1 MTDGAP
7 DAIAPAE
14 LTPGVFTTSGFPTA
28 RRVELW
34 ESHNA
39 AALIG
44 LTVRAPDSLDAAE
57 VNVQLPRARM
67 ARVTGSAHSVERTR
81 DLILRCPADSVA
93 VFLTLRGESRFTA
106 DGVAL
111 ERRRGDALA
120 WDADRPFTRTFAQG
134 LEELVVTIPWAE
146 LIARSQSPNL
156 MAGPVITSFGA
167 PTAPGPARSAG
178 VAAAAGPPGTAR
190 APGAAGPTA
199 SAGMVPSA
207 GSEWSAVSGRSAGE
221 VPSAGLGRS
230 AGLEWSAGSG
240 RPDPYARAL
249 ARIADRATRTER
261 PLRPDE
267 RTVLD
272 LVAAIVGGPRAAP
285 AAAHRAAARSYI
297 EERLTDPGLCA
308 AEIAAAAGIS
318 ERQLSRLF
326 AADGSSVPRHI
337 LSRRLQLAHSIL
349 SATSAP
355 DRARAGAGSGSRA
368 GAAPTVADVAA
379 SCGFTSV
386 TYFSHAFRDHFGHR
400 AGDLRLEGTG
410 LK

>member
-7 DAIAPAE
+7 GAIAPAE
-14 LTPGVFTTSGFPTA
+14 LTPGVFTTSGLPTA

-57 VNVQLPRARM
+57 LNVQLPRARL

-93 VFLTLRGESRFTA
+93 VFLTLRGEARFTA

-120 WDADRPFTRTFAQG
+120 WEADRPFTRTFARG

-146 LIARSQSPNL
+146 LIARSESPRL
-156 MAGPVITSFGA
+156 MAGPVVTSFGA
-167 PTAPGPARSAG
+167 RAATGPAG
-178 VAAAAGPPGTAR
+178 
-190 APGAAGPTA
+190 
-199 SAGMVPSA
+199 SA
-207 GSEWSAVSGRSAGE
+207 GSHRSA
-221 VPSAGLGRS
+221 ARR
-230 AGLEWSAGSG
+230 

-249 ARIADRATRTER
+249 ARIAGRATRAER

-272 LVAAIVGGPRAAP
+272 LVAAIAAGPRAAH

-349 SATSAP
+349 SAISAP
-355 DRARAGAGSGSRA
+355 DLARAGAGPGSKA
-368 GAAPTVADVAA
+368 GAERTVADVAA
-379 SCGFTSV
+379 SCGFTSA
-386 TYFSHAFRDHFGHR
+386 TYFSHAFCRHFSYR
-400 AGDLRLEGTG
+400 ASDLRREAAG

>member
-1 MTDGAP
+1 MTDGAQG
-7 DAIAPAE
+7 AIAPAE
-14 LTPGVFTTSGFPTA
+14 LTPGIFSTSGLPTA

-44 LTVRAPDSLDAAE
+44 LTVRAPDSLDATDL
-57 VNVQLPRARM
+57 NVRLPRARL

-81 DLILRCPADSVA
+81 DLILRCPADSVV
-93 VFLTLRGESRFTA
+93 VFLTLRGQARFTA

-120 WDADRPFTRTFAQG
+120 WETDRPFARTFVAG

-146 LIARSQSPNL
+146 LIARSESPKL
-156 MAGPVITSFGA
+156 MGGPVVTSFGA
-167 PTAPGPARSAG
+167 P
-178 VAAAAGPPGTAR
+178 AA
-190 APGAAGPTA
+190 TA
-199 SAGMVPSA
+199 SAGSA
-207 GSEWSAVSGRSAGE
+207 GSPRSAGAAA
-221 VPSAGLGRS
+221 SARS
-230 AGLEWSAGSG
+230 AAWG
-240 RPDPYARAL
+240 RPDQYARAL
-249 ARIADRATRTER
+249 ARIAGRATRAER

-267 RTVLD
+267 PTVLD
-272 LVAAIVGGPRAAP
+272 LVAAIVAGPRAAH

-337 LSRRLQLAHSIL
+337 LSRRLHLARSIRCSRPTPQRRPGQRPWPTWL
-349 SATSAP
+349 PRADSRQPPTSHTPSASTSATEPVTFA
-355 DRARAGAGSGSRA
+355 ARPPA
-368 GAAPTVADVAA
+368 
-379 SCGFTSV
+379 
-386 TYFSHAFRDHFGHR
+386 
-400 AGDLRLEGTG
+400 
-410 LK
+410 

>member
-7 DAIAPAE
+7 GANAPAE
-14 LTPGVFTTSGFPTA
+14 LTPGIFSTSGLPTA

-57 VNVQLPRARM
+57 LNVQLPRARL

-93 VFLTLRGESRFTA
+93 VFLTLRGQARFTA
-106 DGVAL
+106 DGVTL

-120 WDADRPFTRTFAQG
+120 WNADRPFTRTFAQG
-134 LEELVVTIPWAE
+134 LEELVVTIPWTE
-146 LIARSQSPNL
+146 LIARSDSPNP
-156 MAGPVITSFGA
+156 MTDPVVTSFG
-167 PTAPGPARSAG
+167 PPAATGSVRS
-178 VAAAAGPPGTAR
+178 T
-190 APGAAGPTA
+190 
-199 SAGMVPSA
+199 
-207 GSEWSAVSGRSAGE
+207 
-221 VPSAGLGRS
+221 
-230 AGLEWSAGSG
+230 
-240 RPDPYARAL
+240 ARAL
-249 ARIADRATRTER
+249 ARIAGRATRAER

-272 LVAAIVGGPRAAP
+272 LVAAIVAGPRAAP

-297 EERLTDPGLCA
+297 EERLTDPGLGA

-355 DRARAGAGSGSRA
+355 DLARAGAGPGSKA
-368 GAAPTVADVAA
+368 GAERTVADVAA
-379 SCGFTSV
+379 SCGFTSA
-386 TYFSHAFRDHFGHR
+386 TYFSHAFCRHFSYR
-400 AGDLRLEGTG
+400 ASDLRREAAG

>member
-7 DAIAPAE
+7 GAIAPAE
-14 LTPGVFTTSGFPTA
+14 LTPGIFSTSGLPTA

-44 LTVRAPDSLDAAE
+44 LAVRAPDSLDATE
-57 VNVQLPRARM
+57 LNVRLPRARV

-81 DLILRCPADSVA
+81 DLILRCPADSVV
-93 VFLTLRGESRFTA
+93 VFLTLRGAARFVA
-106 DGVAL
+106 EGVSL

-120 WDADRPFTRTFAQG
+120 WETDRPFARTFVRG

-146 LIARSQSPNL
+146 LTARSESPKL
-156 MAGPVITSFGA
+156 MAGPVVTSFGA
-167 PTAPGPARSAG
+167 PAATGSARS
-178 VAAAAGPPGTAR
+178 T
-190 APGAAGPTA
+190 GAAGAAGSAA
-199 SAGMVPSA
+199 SAGA
-207 GSEWSAVSGRSAGE
+207 AR
-221 VPSAGLGRS
+221 
-230 AGLEWSAGSG
+230 SAGSG

-272 LVAAIVGGPRAAP
+272 LVAAIVGGPRAAH

-337 LSRRLQLAHSIL
+337 LIRRLQLAHSIL

-368 GAAPTVADVAA
+368 DAARTVADVAA
-379 SCGFTSV
+379 SCGFTSA
-386 TYFSHAFRDHFGHR
+386 TYFSHTFRDHFGHR
-400 AGDLRLEGTG
+400 AGDLRRETTG

>member
-7 DAIAPAE
+7 GANAPAE
-14 LTPGVFTTSGFPTA
+14 LTPGIFSTSGWPTA

-57 VNVQLPRARM
+57 LNVQLPRARL

-93 VFLTLRGESRFTA
+93 VFLTLRGEARFTA

-120 WDADRPFTRTFAQG
+120 WKTDRPFARTFARG

-146 LIARSQSPNL
+146 LIARSQSPTP
-156 MAGPVITSFGA
+156 MAGPVVTSFGA
-167 PTAPGPARSAG
+167 PTATGPARSTGAAGAAGSAG
-178 VAAAAGPPGTAR
+178 VARSA
-190 APGAAGPTA
+190 A
-199 SAGMVPSA
+199 SAGVGGSARSAWPGRSARAAGSAASAGAARSA
-207 GSEWSAVSGRSAGE
+207 GSAGSA
-221 VPSAGLGRS
+221 
-230 AGLEWSAGSG
+230 WSAGAE

-249 ARIADRATRTER
+249 ARIADRATRADR

-272 LVAAIVGGPRAAP
+272 LVAAIVAGPRAAP

-297 EERLTDPGLCA
+297 EERLTDPGLGA
-308 AEIAAAAGIS
+308 AEIAAAVGIS

-326 AADGSSVPRHI
+326 AADGSSIPRHVLI
-337 LSRRLQLAHSIL
+337 RRLQLAHSIL
-349 SATSAP
+349 SAASAP
-355 DRARAGAGSGSRA
+355 DRARVGAGSGSRTD
-368 GAAPTVADVAA
+368 AAQTVADVAA
-379 SCGFTSV
+379 LCGFTSA
-386 TYFSHAFRDHFGHR
+386 TYFSHAFRNHFGHR
-400 AGDLRLEGTG
+400 AGDLRRGDTS

>member
-7 DAIAPAE
+7 GANAPAE
-14 LTPGVFTTSGFPTA
+14 LTPGVFSTSGWPTA

-44 LTVRAPDSLDAAE
+44 LAVQAPDSLDAAE
-57 VNVQLPRARM
+57 LNVQLPRARL

-93 VFLTLRGESRFTA
+93 VFLTLRGEARFTA

-111 ERRRGDALA
+111 DRRRGDALA
-120 WDADRPFTRTFAQG
+120 WETDRPFARTFARG

-146 LIARSQSPNL
+146 LIARSQSPTP
-156 MAGPVITSFGA
+156 MAGPVVTSFGA
-167 PTAPGPARSAG
+167 PTATGPARSTGAAGAAGSAG
-178 VAAAAGPPGTAR
+178 VARSA
-190 APGAAGPTA
+190 A
-199 SAGMVPSA
+199 SAGVGGSARSAWPGRSARAAGSA
-207 GSEWSAVSGRSAGE
+207 GSA
-221 VPSAGLGRS
+221 
-230 AGLEWSAGSG
+230 WSAGAG

-249 ARIADRATRTER
+249 ARIADRATRADR

-272 LVAAIVGGPRAAP
+272 LVAAIVGGPRGAP
-285 AAAHRAAARSYI
+285 ATAHRAAARSYI
-297 EERLTDPGLCA
+297 EERLTDPGLGA
-308 AEIAAAAGIS
+308 AEIAAAVGIS

-326 AADGSSVPRHI
+326 AADGSSIPRHVLI
-337 LSRRLQLAHSIL
+337 RRLQLAHSIL
-349 SATSAP
+349 SAASAP
-355 DRARAGAGSGSRA
+355 DRARVGAGSGSRTD
-368 GAAPTVADVAA
+368 AAQTVADVAA
-379 SCGFTSV
+379 LCGFTSA
-386 TYFSHAFRDHFGHR
+386 TYFSHAFRNHFGHR
-400 AGDLRLEGTG
+400 AGDLRRGDTG